1 MESGATIQV
10 VFNTFQM
17 LPALL
22 LKARLC
28 VAPPIASNS
37 TAQVFYCCVCS
48 MPIDSEDAVVSWVKI
63 VKIQLS
69 NFELEEMEELEGEAC
84 EQPARSLW
92 PRMLRMRRGE
102 KNIPNFLLVNET
114 NS

>member
-10 VFNTFQM
+10 VFNTFQV

-63 VKIQLS
+63 VKIQLLNWKKWKNWKVKHVS
-69 NFELEEMEELEGEAC
+69 SQHGHCGQECSECGEVK
-84 EQPARSLW
+84 R
-92 PRMLRMRRGE
+92 
-102 KNIPNFLLVNET
+102 IFLISCL
-114 NS
+114 